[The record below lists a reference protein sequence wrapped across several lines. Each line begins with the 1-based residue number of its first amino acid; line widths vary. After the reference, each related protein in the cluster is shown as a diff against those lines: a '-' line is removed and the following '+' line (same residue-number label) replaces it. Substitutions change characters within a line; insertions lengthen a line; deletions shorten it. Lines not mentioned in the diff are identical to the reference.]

1 MRIAIV
7 EDELLAVKYL
17 EHLLHQQQIVAI
29 DGIHILRSKEEAI
42 QFFTKEHVDLIF
54 MDIHLGDG
62 KSLEIF
68 EAVEI
73 KSPIIF
79 VTTFDEYAIK
89 VFKHFTIDYI
99 LKPYEEEELYRA
111 LNKYQ
116 SIQASYSN
124 SSALN
129 SLVTLENNLKTEK
142 INKLVVTNGQKIIVL
157 NEEEIAYFFASGK
170 HLFVKTMDGRT
181 FIYDDTL
188 KEMSFKLNTDRF
200 FKINRKYIV
209 NRHSIQEIIK
219 HSSQKVEIHLI
230 TEPEIKSEILI
241 SKPQIG
247 EFMQWLGK
255 EVISI

>member
-1 MRIAIV
+1 M
-7 EDELLAVKYL
+7 
-17 EHLLHQQQIVAI
+17 
-29 DGIHILRSKEEAI
+29 
-42 QFFTKEHVDLIF
+42 
-54 MDIHLGDG
+54 
-62 KSLEIF
+62 
-68 EAVEI
+68 
-73 KSPIIF
+73 
-79 VTTFDEYAIK
+79 
-89 VFKHFTIDYI
+89 
-99 LKPYEEEELYRA
+99 
-111 LNKYQ
+111 
-116 SIQASYSN
+116 
-124 SSALN
+124 
-129 SLVTLENNLKTEK
+129 
-142 INKLVVTNGQKIIVL
+142 TNGQKIIVL
-157 NEEEIAYFFASGK
+157 NEEEIAYFFALGK

-230 TEPEIKSEILI
+230 PEPEIKSEILI